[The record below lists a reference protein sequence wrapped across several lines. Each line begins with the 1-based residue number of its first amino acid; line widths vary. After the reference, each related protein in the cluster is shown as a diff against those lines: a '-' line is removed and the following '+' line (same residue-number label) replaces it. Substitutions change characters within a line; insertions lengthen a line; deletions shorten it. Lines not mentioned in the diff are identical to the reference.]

1 MKAIFRPALRGVLAL
16 CAVLVFH
23 TGSLAQRYEEN
34 FKEKLVAAAIERT
47 KHRVTYDGSYRRI
60 NYPGGDVPDDRGVC
74 TDVIIRCYRAVGVDL
89 QKEVHTDMKTSF
101 SAYPQQWSLTTPDA
115 NIDHRR
121 VPNLYTFFKRKG
133 VKVAVTD
140 NPDDYQPGDIV
151 FWMLGVNR
159 PHIGIVVDQRSR
171 DGKRPLVVHNI
182 GLGPM
187 REDTLF
193 EYEIYGHF
201 RYPREV
207 WQQAD

>member
-1 MKAIFRPALRGVLAL
+1 MTAVSHPAFRSVLAL
-16 CAVLVFH
+16 STVLVLC
-23 TGSLAQRYEEN
+23 TGSIAQHYEEH

-47 KHRVTYDGSYRRI
+47 KHRVAYDGSYRRI
-60 NYPGGDVPDDRGVC
+60 SYPGGDVPDDRGVC

-89 QKEVHTDMKTSF
+89 QKEVHKDMTAF
-101 SAYPQQWSLTTPDA
+101 FAAYPPQWGLTQPDA

-121 VPNLYTFFKRKG
+121 VPNLYTFFRRKG
-133 VKVAVTD
+133 IEVAVTD

-151 FWMLGVNR
+151 FWMLDLNR
-159 PHIGIVVDQRSR
+159 PHIGMVIDQRTP

-187 REDTLF
+187 LEDRLF
-193 EYEIYGHF
+193 AYDIYGHF

-207 WQQAD
+207 WQQAY